1 MISRNALSLCLS
13 PRSTRKEA
21 RLTLFFLFF
30 FQGTAFLPS
39 AGVIILSYYFSSANF
54 VAPFH
59 AAGRIPASLLC
70 PSGWIRGEDRPIM
83 PRNASRF
90 VNVGDER
97 MSLKEPSG
105 LVSRFLRG
113 REDGA
118 EIRNDFHFLY
128 RANYVQRCF
137 FLSFFLFST
146 CEENC
151 CTMERRMFGFRTD
164 RDTSICRLILAVAR
178 RN

>member
-1 MISRNALSLCLS
+1 MRSRLRETRDIAQCFVSLLVTQVHAEGGAFD
-13 PRSTRKEA
+13 P
-21 RLTLFFLFF
+21 FFPFF

-97 MSLKEPSG
+97 VVKG
-105 LVSRFLRG
+105 ALRT
-113 REDGA
+113 R
-118 EIRNDFHFLY
+118 
-128 RANYVQRCF
+128 
-137 FLSFFLFST
+137 
-146 CEENC
+146 
-151 CTMERRMFGFRTD
+151 
-164 RDTSICRLILAVAR
+164 
-178 RN
+178 

>member
-30 FQGTAFLPS
+30 FRGPLSFLQSVQSFSPTTFRRQTSWRPFTRPAESPHRFS
-39 AGVIILSYYFSSANF
+39 ALPGGSAARTGPLCRATRH
-54 VAPFH
+54 V
-59 AAGRIPASLLC
+59 LLM
-70 PSGWIRGEDRPIM
+70 SGMKG
-83 PRNASRF
+83 
-90 VNVGDER
+90 
-97 MSLKEPSG
+97 SLKEPSG

-137 FLSFFLFST
+137 FLSFFHLRGKLLHDGTEDVWFQ
-146 CEENC
+146 
-151 CTMERRMFGFRTD
+151 D
-164 RDTSICRLILAVAR
+164 RSRHKYL
-178 RN
+178 

>member
-1 MISRNALSLCLS
+1 MRSRLRETRDIAQRFVSLLVTQVHAEGGAFD
-13 PRSTRKEA
+13 P
-21 RLTLFFLFF
+21 FFPFF

-90 VNVGDER
+90 VNVG
-97 MSLKEPSG
+97 MKGSLKEPSG

-137 FLSFFLFST
+137 FLSFFHLRGKLLHDGTEDVWFQ
-146 CEENC
+146 
-151 CTMERRMFGFRTD
+151 D
-164 RDTSICRLILAVAR
+164 RSRHKYL
-178 RN
+178 